1 MKYYNL
7 DFDKLKET
15 QFESLGPFLLDR
27 IRKEGSIFHFIR
39 SDSIGYIIMAS
50 NPKAFEFAKKN
61 EFPSVPFKQDKNVK
75 LNEIAIE
82 VLNLSRSLLR
92 APGDE
97 MILSNNSD
105 LIIDMSLFLKE
116 LFILFGLPV
125 AYWKQFIETA
135 DKEAI
140 KKIRQVISQTILKKN
155 VV

>member
-7 DFDKLKET
+7 DFDKLKEI

-39 SDSIGYIIMAS
+39 SDSTGYTIMAS
-50 NPKAFEFAKKN
+50 NPKAFEYAAEN
-61 EFPSVPFKQDKNVK
+61 EFPSVPFKQEKNVK

-92 APGDE
+92 TPGDE
-97 MILSNNSD
+97 GILSNNSD

-116 LFILFGLPV
+116 LFVLFGLPV
-125 AYWKQFIETA
+125 AYWKEFIEVA

-140 KKIRQVISQTILKKN
+140 AKIRKVISQIILNKN
-155 VV
+155 RI